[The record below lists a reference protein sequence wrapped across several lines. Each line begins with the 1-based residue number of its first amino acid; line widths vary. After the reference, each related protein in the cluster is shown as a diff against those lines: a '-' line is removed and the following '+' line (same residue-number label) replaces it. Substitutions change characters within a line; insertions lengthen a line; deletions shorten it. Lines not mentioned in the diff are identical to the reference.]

1 MAIVRANSAFVLT
14 SSGASVLSGAT
25 MRLGTSRSSITT
37 KERNNDHQA

>member
-1 MAIVRANSAFVLT
+1 
-14 SSGASVLSGAT
+14 LSGAT